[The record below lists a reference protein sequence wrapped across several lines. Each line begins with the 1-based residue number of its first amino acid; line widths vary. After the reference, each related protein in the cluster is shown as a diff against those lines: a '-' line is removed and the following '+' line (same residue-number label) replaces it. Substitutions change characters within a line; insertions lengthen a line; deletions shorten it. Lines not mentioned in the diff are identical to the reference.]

1 MLSYSFLARTFLL
14 LSDQREL
21 FAGNWVAEKFREYLR
36 LKPDEAFPCYVYAV
50 SLPSDSA
57 ESVRLLERA
66 LKLDPTFADAHLAL
80 GKIYF
85 EQARYPEAIRTLES
99 AVRLDPASAA
109 ACYRLSQAY
118 QRAGNPEKAQA
129 MSELFLKRQKQ
140 QEAQAET
147 RRKEIV
153 RFLYTLK

>member
-1 MLSYSFLARTFLL
+1 MVSPGCTRGRP
-14 LSDQREL
+14 D
-21 FAGNWVAEKFREYLR
+21 VAQ
-36 LKPDEAFPCYVYAV
+36 
-50 SLPSDSA
+50 
-57 ESVRLLERA
+57 SVRLLERA
-66 LKLDPTFADAHLAL
+66 LKLDPSFADAPLAL

-85 EQARYPEAIRTLES
+85 EQARYPEAIRALES
-99 AVRLDPASAA
+99 AVRLDPASAT

-118 QRAGNPEKAQA
+118 QKAGNPQKAQA
-129 MSELFLKRQKQ
+129 MSELFLKRQKE